1 MDAQQLAAGKAQYD
15 QWAAKKQASQ
25 VAGKAQYDQW
35 AEKKQASQVAAKSQY
50 DQWVAANPRVSPKLP
65 PIYGAPGGGSNSK
78 PASPQGSPGTPTAG
92 GLPWGYGLPN
102 TDPNPEMETV
112 RIPQNGGA
120 VIITRPKQK
129 PADNPLAALGN
140 VQGALGS
147 STPGANALS
156 YRSGINVGGG
166 VGKGGILSGLTE
178 TGTQADPNV
187 AAFTKATAWNDQSQ
201 IGRGIDSMNQQ
212 IQMDQQAKRS
222 ESTTQGASNL
232 AQIYGDHAERG
243 NSQIGLAASIM
254 ANNLGFAAGI
264 YNRGRGR

>member
-1 MDAQQLAAGKAQYD
+1 MNAKLAADKAQYD

-25 VAGKAQYDQW
+25 D
-35 AEKKQASQVAAKSQY
+35 SAKSQY

-65 PIYGAPGGGSNSK
+65 NIYGAPAAGSQNS
-78 PASPQGSPGTPTAG
+78 
-92 GLPWGYGLPN
+92 
-102 TDPNPEMETV
+102 EMETV

-120 VIITRPKQK
+120 VIITRPKQQ
-129 PADNPLAALGN
+129 PATDPLAA
-140 VQGALGS
+140 VQGALGG
-147 STPGANALS
+147 STPGANAMS

-166 VGKGGILSGLTE
+166 VGKRGILAGLAD

-187 AAFTKATAWNDQSQ
+187 AAFTRATSWNDQSQ
-201 IGRGIDSMNQQ
+201 IGRGIDSVNQQ

-232 AQIYGDHAERG
+232 AQIYGDQAERG

-254 ANNLGFAAGI
+254 ANNIGFAAGL
-264 YNRGRGR
+264 YNRGRNR

>member
-1 MDAQQLAAGKAQYD
+1 MNAQPTAAGQAQYD
-15 QWAAKKQASQ
+15 QWAAKKQAATE
-25 VAGKAQYDQW
+25 AGSAQFKQW
-35 AEKKQASQVAAKSQY
+35 EAKKQAATAAASAKFKE
-50 DQWVAANPRVSPKLP
+50 WEAANPRVSPKLP
-65 PIYGAPGGGSNSK
+65 NIYGAPTGGSQNS
-78 PASPQGSPGTPTAG
+78 
-92 GLPWGYGLPN
+92 
-102 TDPNPEMETV
+102 EMETV

-129 PADNPLAALGN
+129 PEDNPLAALGN
-140 VQGALGS
+140 VQGALSS

-166 VGKGGILSGLTE
+166 VGKRGILAGLTE

-187 AAFTKATAWNDQSQ
+187 AAFTKAAAWNDQSQ

-254 ANNLGFAAGI
+254 ANNIGFAAGL
-264 YNRGRGR
+264 YNRGRHR